1 MRGLQGQ
8 CHNCACVR
16 LRLCSFHLNGIY
28 TIFFWTNGGALVRT
42 KGIEPY
48 HLTRGFGCQWAR
60 SGYIL
65 TSNMAAELPVVL
77 DVLADRD
84 LQENDC
90 FREDDDDF
98 IFLAAAASIF
108 AICNLQV

>member
-1 MRGLQGQ
+1 
-8 CHNCACVR
+8 
-16 LRLCSFHLNGIY
+16 
-28 TIFFWTNGGALVRT
+28 
-42 KGIEPY
+42 
-48 HLTRGFGCQWAR
+48 
-60 SGYIL
+60 
-65 TSNMAAELPVVL
+65 MAAELPVVL